1 MLLPQPV
8 AGYRVGWFP
17 GVGQVFAE
25 GHPAGRGNL
34 ADVASL
40 PAALESVVGEL
51 ANVGIRLTTG
61 RALRAPLR
69 GREPRPGFG
78 GIRRLDAAA
87 DLRFS
92 DGEQGLAVLD
102 VLAQISPPRCAHG
115 VYYSADG
122 RGETVILRGYGGRR
136 MLGRVYD
143 KGLEAGTAPRGELI
157 RLEDQRRFQAGRR
170 PTADLGPATVHQLF
184 RRRFDY
190 TARAPM
196 VTLAT
201 LHELR
206 DRLGEL
212 VADGTVTPRRAE
224 RVAGFLT
231 METLGQPVGR
241 SRSTLSRR
249 RAEARELGLVL
260 ARLPGTKR
268 QDVDLATLFE
278 PALGSGAW
286 AEIEATVAA
295 EVA

>member
-1 MLLPQPV
+1 MLLPQAV

-25 GHPAGRGNL
+25 GHPAGRGDL
-34 ADVASL
+34 ADVAAL
-40 PAALESVVGEL
+40 PAALDALVGEL
-51 ANVGIRLTTG
+51 ANVGIRLPPG

-115 VYYSADG
+115 VYYSVDG
-122 RGETVILRGYGGRR
+122 RAETVVLRGYGGRR

-157 RLEDQRRFQAGRR
+157 RLEDQRRFQSGRR

-184 RRRFDY
+184 AKRFEY

-206 DRLGEL
+206 DRLVEL

-231 METLGQPVGR
+231 METLGHPVGR

-260 ARLPGTKR
+260 ARLPTKR
-268 QDVDLATLFE
+268 HDVDLAGLFE
-278 PALGSGAW
+278 PALGAGAW
-286 AEIEATVAA
+286 AKIEATVAA